1 MLTWLI
7 WTLCCWCQS
16 WFLNGMQIEPN
27 VDNTEFELSWE
38 FYLEDTTANLKIMT
52 VLLPFLSCMIAKV
65 SPSLSHAIPVHC
77 LNQRKKILA
86 TESTSKIKCTCHHK
100 KYFFLNAWV
109 TIILQVLWS
118 DWFQEQVNYSP
129 LWPTQSASSIH
140 CIMSTQSTHFALL

>member
-1 MLTWLI
+1 
-7 WTLCCWCQS
+7 
-16 WFLNGMQIEPN
+16 MQIEPN
-27 VDNTEFELSWE
+27 VDNTEFELRRE

-129 LWPTQSASSIH
+129 LWPTHSK
-140 CIMSTQSTHFALL
+140 

>member
-1 MLTWLI
+1 MSFCIMTYKSYSHDWFG
-7 WTLCCWCQS
+7 LCTVGVRVD
-16 WFLNGMQIEPN
+16 LNGMQIEPN
-27 VDNTEFELSWE
+27 VDNTEFELSRE

-77 LNQRKKILA
+77 LNHRKKILA

-129 LWPTQSASSIH
+129 LWPTHSK
-140 CIMSTQSTHFALL
+140 